1 MSNNV
6 RVRSLLLLV
15 LVLVLVAGVSAGCV
29 MNAPPR
35 VGVVYI
41 TRQPPVERVE
51 VISAAPAVGFV
62 WIRGWWAWRGAKF
75 EWMPGRWERPI
86 EGRRE
91 WVPHRWVHDR
101 NGWYLVDGHWR

>member
-6 RVRSLLLLV
+6 RIRTLLLLV
-15 LVLVLVAGVSAGCV
+15 LLAGVSTGCV
-29 MNAPPR
+29 MNGPPR

-41 TRQPPVERVE
+41 SRQPPVERVE
-51 VISAAPAVGFV
+51 VIPAALAVGFV
-62 WIRGWWAWRGAKF
+62 WIRGWWAWRGAEF
-75 EWMPGRWERPI
+75 AWMQGRWERPI

-101 NGWYLVDGHWR
+101 NGWYLVEGHWR